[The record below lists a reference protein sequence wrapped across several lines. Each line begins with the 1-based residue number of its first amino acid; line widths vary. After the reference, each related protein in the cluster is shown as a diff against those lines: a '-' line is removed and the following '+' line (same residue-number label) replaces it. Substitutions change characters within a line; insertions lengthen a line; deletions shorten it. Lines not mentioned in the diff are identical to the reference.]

1 MSVRPNSAASR
12 DIAYHLH
19 PYTNARKNEAEGSLI
34 LDRGEGV
41 YVIDDEGKRY
51 LEAMAGLWCAGLGF
65 SEKRLVEAA
74 TRQMSKLPYYHSF
87 AQKTATPVVDLAEK
101 IVQITPPQLTKVFF
115 ATSGSE
121 ANDTAVKMVWYY
133 NNALGRPEKKK
144 IISRIKGYHG
154 VTIAAA
160 SLTAMPYVQN
170 DFDVPIPN
178 IIHTGCPHHY
188 RFAEPGESEDAF
200 TDRLARE
207 LEELI
212 LKEGPETVAAF
223 IGEPLQGAGGVIV
236 PPEGYWKKIQAVLK
250 KYDVLLIA
258 DEVITG
264 FGRTGNLFGSQTFG
278 LEPDIMTLAK
288 QLSGA
293 YMPISA
299 VLVSDAIY
307 QAIADNSAKLGN
319 FGHGYTYSAHPVSA
333 AVALE
338 TLKIYEETDIVGHVR
353 AVAPRLQEGL
363 RRFADHPLVGEV
375 RGLGLIA
382 AVELV
387 ADRKTKAPFE
397 PIGKVGAY
405 FTARAQAHGV
415 IFRNLGDSIACYPP
429 MIISAAEI
437 DELLAGFG
445 RALEETAAWVA
456 DEGLGQVA

>member
-34 LDRGEGV
+34 IDRGEGV
-41 YVIDDEGKRY
+41 YVIDDQGNRY
-51 LEAMAGLWCAGLGF
+51 LEALAGLWCAGLGF
-65 SEKRLVEAA
+65 SEPRLAEAA
-74 TRQMSKLPYYHSF
+74 AKQMAKLPFYHSF

-101 IVQITPPQLTKVFF
+101 VVQITPAQLTKVFF
-115 ATSGSE
+115 ANSGSE

-144 IISRIKGYHG
+144 IVSRIKGYHG

-160 SLTAMPYVQN
+160 SLTAMPYVQT

-188 RFAEPGESEDAF
+188 RFALEGESEAAF
-200 TDRLARE
+200 ADRLARE

-212 LKEGPETVAAF
+212 VKEGPDTVAAF
-223 IGEPLQGAGGVIV
+223 IGEPLQGAGGVLI
-236 PPEGYWKKIQAVLK
+236 PPAGYWEKIQAVLR

-264 FGRTGNLFGSQTFG
+264 FGRTGNLFGCETFG
-278 LEPDIMTLAK
+278 IKPDMMTLAK

-299 VLVSDAIY
+299 VLVTDAIY
-307 QAIADNSAKLGN
+307 QVLADNSARRGS
-319 FGHGYTYSAHPVSA
+319 FGHGYTYSAHPVCA

-338 TLKIYEETDIVGHVR
+338 TLKIYEERDIVGHVR
-353 AVAPRLQEGL
+353 AMAPLLQDGL
-363 RRFADHPLVGEV
+363 RRFAGHPLVGEV
-375 RGLGLIA
+375 RGIGLIA

-387 ADRKTKAPFE
+387 ADKAAKTPFD
-397 PIGKVGAY
+397 PVGRAGAY
-405 FTARAQAHGV
+405 FAARAQDHGV
-415 IFRNLGDSIACYPP
+415 IFRNLGDTIACCPP
-429 MIISAAEI
+429 MIINEAEI
-437 DELLAGFG
+437 AEVLDAFG
-445 RALEETAAWVA
+445 KALDETAAWLAEEGRAEVA
-456 DEGLGQVA
+456 

>member
-299 VLVSDAIY
+299 VMVSDAIY

-415 IFRNLGDSIACYPP
+415 IFRNLGDSIACCPP